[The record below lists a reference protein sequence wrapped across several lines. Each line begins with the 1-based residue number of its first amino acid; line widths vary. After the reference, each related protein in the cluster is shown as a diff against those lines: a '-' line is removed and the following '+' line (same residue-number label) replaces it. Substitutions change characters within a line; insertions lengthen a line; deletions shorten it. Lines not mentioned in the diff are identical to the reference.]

1 MKLNRLVV
9 AVCAVALAVP
19 AAVLANGPGT
29 HPNSH
34 ANTNHVNQR
43 CKHQPMVGYTYGGKL
58 DATSTA
64 SNLVINV
71 THASHWAKS
80 LKGTQFAVTGA
91 NAAKAKFSP
100 ASPFDGS
107 GNPNAGVDLT
117 KDTVQV
123 VGKVGKPKHGCTFA
137 NSVVTVRHLS
147 VNGPDQTEQ
156 AAQSA

>member
-58 DATSTA
+58 DVTSTA
-64 SNLVINV
+64 GNLVINV
-71 THASHWAKS
+71 THANHWAKS
-80 LKGTQFAVTGA
+80 LKGTQVTLTGA
-91 NAAKAKFSP
+91 DAAKARYNP
-100 ASPFDGS
+100 ASPFDSS

-117 KDTVQV
+117 QFKVQV
-123 VGKVGKPKHGCTFA
+123 VGKVGKSKKGCDFQ
-137 NSVVTVRHLS
+137 NSVSTVRKVV
-147 VNGPDQTEQ
+147 VNGPGTHDVPTQE
-156 AAQSA
+156 